1 MDPARSASRSA
12 KRQRG
17 FTMIELMIVL
27 VIFGMLVGMGIP
39 SYQKYSR
46 TQRLRGTSENLVQ
59 LIQLQR
65 SRAMMT
71 GQDVRINFNTAA
83 PAGWTCIAEGRS
95 NHTNLPNG
103 VNYVSATP
111 DFLILSRDG
120 RANASGTIILSNTTG
135 NSDTVSVQLSGFALI
150 R

>member
-1 MDPARSASRSA
+1 MDPAHSLPRVES
-12 KRQRG
+12 RG
-17 FTMIELMIVL
+17 FTLIELMIVL

-59 LIQLQR
+59 TIQLQR
-65 SRAMMT
+65 SRAMAT

-83 PAGWTCIAEGRS
+83 PAGWTCMVTGGHS
-95 NHTNLPNG
+95 NRTNLPNG
-103 VNYVSATP
+103 ITYLSANP
-111 DFLILSRDG
+111 NSLILSRDG
-120 RANASGTIILSNTTG
+120 RANASGTIVFTKTTG
-135 NSDTVSVQLSGFALI
+135 NSDTVSVQLSGLALI